1 MRGIRGFECDIA
13 LDLREISEEKDSI
26 SLSSWWGHSIDLLI
40 IDESAFLKT
49 SNGHVVIL
57 KSHYKHIISSILQR
71 VRESIKEL
79 WTTEYLVDMDI

>member
-57 KSHYKHIISSILQR
+57 KSHYKLQR